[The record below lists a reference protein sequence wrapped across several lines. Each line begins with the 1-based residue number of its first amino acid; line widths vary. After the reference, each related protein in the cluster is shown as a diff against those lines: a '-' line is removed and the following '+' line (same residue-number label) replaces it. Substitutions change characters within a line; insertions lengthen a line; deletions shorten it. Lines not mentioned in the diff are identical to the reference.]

1 MTALALLDFLFPRT
15 CAACG
20 KRLNDGEQAVC
31 SGCMRHLHRVPYSGN
46 ESHGEIERLFWGRLP
61 IERATSLFYYDSEA
75 AHSLL
80 HHLKYYGR
88 PEVGTRMGQLIVKEL
103 APKGFFEG
111 IDVVV
116 PLPLHWRRFLR
127 RGYNQSAYLTRGI
140 HRATG
145 LPIEAGG
152 VRRVRNNPSQ
162 TAMPASAARRQNVEG
177 IFRLTPRGAAAFCG
191 KHVLLIDDTLTTGA
205 TLTSCGQEI
214 ARVAKRLSVCTLAYA
229 GQLVHQ
235 HFGYTEFQA

>member
-1 MTALALLDFLFPRT
+1 MTVLALFDFLFPRT

-20 KRLNDGEQAVC
+20 KRLSDHERAVC
-31 SGCMRHLHRVPYSGN
+31 GGCMRHLHRVPYGGRD
-46 ESHGEIERLFWGRLP
+46 SHGEIERLFWGRLP

-75 AHSLL
+75 THSLL

-88 PEVGTRMGQLIVKEL
+88 PEVGARMGQLMAKEL

-111 IDVVV
+111 IDVVA

-127 RGYNQSAYLTRGI
+127 RGYNQSACLARSI
-140 HRATG
+140 SRSTG
-145 LPIEAGG
+145 LPMETGG

-162 TAMPASAARRQNVEG
+162 TRMPASHARRENVEG
-177 IFRLTPRGAAAFCG
+177 IFRLTARGASAFSD
-191 KHVLLIDDTLTTGA
+191 KHVLLVDDTLTTGS
-205 TLTSCGQEI
+205 TLISCGQEI
-214 ARVAKRLSVCTLAYA
+214 ARVAKRLSICTLAYA

-235 HFGYTEFQA
+235 DFGYTEFHS